1 VGEGPGGVVS
11 AGTVVVRGRGRAVV
25 TATGADS
32 AMGQIAT
39 LLDTTAV
46 LTPLQ
51 RRLVGLGRVLAG
63 VAVGLCAVVLAL
75 GLLRGQPL
83 ELMVVTAI
91 SLVVAAVPESLPAV
105 VTLSLALGAR
115 RMAARHAIIRRL
127 PAVETLGSVTV
138 IATDKTGTLTQG
150 CMVAQRL
157 WTPACEATL
166 TGSGYSANGDVVR
179 RGRPITEDGDH
190 ELAELLRAAVLC
202 NDATLRPPEE
212 DDPEWRP
219 LATRPRR
226 RCWWPRPSLAWT
238 GRSWSGPC
246 HGSLRCPSTAGASA

>member
-1 VGEGPGGVVS
+1 VVS

-25 TATGADS
+25 TATGAAS

-39 LLDTTAV
+39 PLDTTTAV

-127 PAVETLGSVTV
+127 PAVETLGSVT
-138 IATDKTGTLTQG
+138 
-150 CMVAQRL
+150 
-157 WTPACEATL
+157 
-166 TGSGYSANGDVVR
+166 
-179 RGRPITEDGDH
+179 GRPWQSMVV
-190 ELAELLRAAVLC
+190 LALGVTQLGVALGVRARAGTAANPFLLVAVAAAFTLQIAGLYLPPLRDLLGTQPLPLTDLVIVCVTAVLGYLAVRL
-202 NDATLRPPEE
+202 DLR
-212 DDPEWRP
+212 
-219 LATRPRR
+219 L
-226 RCWWPRPSLAWT
+226 
-238 GRSWSGPC
+238 GRG
-246 HGSLRCPSTAGASA
+246 HQHAVRDTT